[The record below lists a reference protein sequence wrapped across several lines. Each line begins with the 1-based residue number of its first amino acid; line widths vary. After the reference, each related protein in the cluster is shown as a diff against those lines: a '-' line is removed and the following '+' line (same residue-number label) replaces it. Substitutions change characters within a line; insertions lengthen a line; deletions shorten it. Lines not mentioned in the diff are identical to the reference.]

1 MLPCFFEMSNQKLK
15 TFPIGQNDTDKCNK
29 DVSFNK
35 YFEFYAS
42 VKYIFL
48 ITLRAWGEGG

>member
-1 MLPCFFEMSNQKLK
+1 MLACFFEMSNQKLK
-15 TFPIGQNDTDKCNK
+15 TFPIDQNDSDKCNK

-42 VKYIFL
+42 VKYIFS